1 MINETPLTIQKL
13 TYLII
18 ESLSDLEYNPSV
30 QTKILFLYSLLKR
43 IPSEILNN
51 NIHIFYEY
59 YKNLV
64 GKLKK
69 K

>member
-1 MINETPLTIQKL
+1 MINETPLTIQKF